1 VSSPD
6 DKAFDEYLGRASQV
20 SQRYRALEVDTVPSH
35 LDAKI
40 LAQAADALARESDE
54 LSRVRNKRRRLLQ
67 WSVPAAVAAS
77 ALLVV
82 SIVIRSGTQHEIAS
96 VSVPVPV
103 PATSPPRMDSQAAK
117 PGLADKQESPAVVM
131 IAPPRDAVTEF
142 SSLGRSPAPGSTARS
157 DISDSA
163 NREQALV
170 RGLTSMSQPEP
181 IVPAPAAAPP
191 PPVSAR
197 MREEVSLAERS
208 AQRVTQT
215 AQVSEE
221 KRAARQLEL
230 EQVVVTSSRPAA
242 VVQDSPMAISAIEPE
257 ELGVARLHENPEDWL
272 KHIRELR
279 RDGEDAAADREWKE
293 FQEAW
298 PDHPV
303 AETDAARGKKESQ

>member
-1 VSSPD
+1 MSSPD

-20 SQRYRALEVDTVPSH
+20 SRRYRALEADAVPAH

-40 LAQAADALARESDE
+40 LAQAADALARESDD

-82 SIVIRSGTQHEIAS
+82 SIVIRSGTQHEITP

-117 PGLADKQESPAVVM
+117 AEVGDKQESPAVVM

-142 SSLGRSPAPGSTARS
+142 SSLGRSSATGSTARS
-157 DISDSA
+157 DALDAA

-170 RGLTSMSQPEP
+170 RGLSSMSQPEP
-181 IVPAPAAAPP
+181 VVPAPVAVPPPAAAAS
-191 PPVSAR
+191 VR
-197 MREEVSLAERS
+197 KEFSLAERS
-208 AQRVTQT
+208 AQRATQS
-215 AQVSEE
+215 ARVSEE
-221 KRAARQLEL
+221 KRAARQSEL
-230 EQVVVTSSRPAA
+230 EQVIVTSSRPTA
-242 VVQDSPMAISAIEPE
+242 VVQNSPMAVAMIDAA
-257 ELGVARLHENPEDWL
+257 ELNVVRLHENPEDWL
-272 KHIRELR
+272 EHIRELR
-279 RDGEDAAADREWKE
+279 RDGENAAADREWKQ
-293 FQEAW
+293 FQETY

-303 AETDAARGKKESQ
+303 AEMDVVRGKRESQ

>member
-1 VSSPD
+1 MSSPD
-6 DKAFDEYLGRASQV
+6 DKAFDEYLGRASRV
-20 SQRYRALEVDTVPSH
+20 SQRYRALEVDAVPAH

-40 LAQAADALARESDE
+40 LARAADALARESDE

-103 PATSPPRMDSQAAK
+103 PATSSPRMDGQAAK
-117 PGLADKQESPAVVM
+117 PEFADKQESPAVVM

-142 SSLGRSPAPGSTARS
+142 SSLGRSSATGSTARS
-157 DISDSA
+157 DLSDSA

-191 PPVSAR
+191 PPVAAR
-197 MREEVSLAERS
+197 VREEASLAERS

-221 KRAARQLEL
+221 KRTARQSEL

-242 VVQDSPMAISAIEPE
+242 VVQDSPMAVSVFESE
-257 ELGVARLHENPEDWL
+257 ELSVARLHENPEDWL
-272 KHIRELR
+272 EHIRELR
-279 RDGEDAAADREWKE
+279 RDGEDDAADREWKE
-293 FQEAW
+293 FQETW

-303 AETDAARGKKESQ
+303 AETDTARGKKGSQ